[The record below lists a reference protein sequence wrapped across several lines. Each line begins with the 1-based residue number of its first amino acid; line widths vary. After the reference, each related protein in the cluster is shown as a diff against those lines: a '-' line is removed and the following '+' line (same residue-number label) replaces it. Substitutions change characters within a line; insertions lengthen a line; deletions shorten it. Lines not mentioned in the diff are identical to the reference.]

1 MTHASLATAYIRA
14 HIACLHHAATC
25 RQCSYPIIDAEG
37 NPGILAEA
45 CVTGSPLL
53 LTYITLESDLFSLSP
68 AERDRALADSALATL
83 EDRLS

>member
-25 RQCSYPIIDAEG
+25 RACCYPIIDAQG
-37 NPGILAEA
+37 NPGILAESCA
-45 CVTGSPLL
+45 TGAPLL
-53 LTYITLESDLFSLSP
+53 RTYITLESDLFSMSP

-83 EDRLS
+83 EERLS